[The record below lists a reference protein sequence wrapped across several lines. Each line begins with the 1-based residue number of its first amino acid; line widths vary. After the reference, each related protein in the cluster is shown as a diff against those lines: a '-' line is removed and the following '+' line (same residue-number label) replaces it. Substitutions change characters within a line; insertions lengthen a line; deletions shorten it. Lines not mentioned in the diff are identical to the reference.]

1 MFKQILCSF
10 VKTECMIK
18 AKNILKNYDALQV
31 LKGVDLHIEK
41 GEIISIVGASG
52 AGKTTLLQILGTLD
66 KPSKNDNSFLEI
78 NGENVLKMNDKDL
91 SKFRN
96 LNLGFIFQFHQLL
109 PEFTALENVC
119 IPAFIANK
127 SKAETEVEAEK
138 ILTYLGLQDRMNHKP
153 NELSGGEQQRV
164 AVARALI
171 NKPAIIFAD
180 EPSGN
185 LDTHTA
191 ENLHQLFFKLRD
203 ELGQTFVIVT
213 HNEELANMA
222 DRKLI
227 MVDGNII

>member
-1 MFKQILCSF
+1 
-10 VKTECMIK
+10 MIQ
-18 AKNILKNYDALQV
+18 AKNLHKYYDQLHV
-31 LKGVDLHIEK
+31 LKGVDLHIQK
-41 GEIISIVGASG
+41 GEIVSIVGASG

-66 KPSKNDNSFLEI
+66 KPTVENGIELRI
-78 NGENVLKMNDKDL
+78 NNEDILTMNDKTL

-119 IPAFIANK
+119 IPAFIANT
-127 SKAETEVEAEK
+127 SKPETEIEAK
-138 ILTYLGLQDRMNHKP
+138 KLLAYLGLSHRMNHKP

-185 LDTHTA
+185 LDTASA

-203 ELGQTFVIVT
+203 EFGQTFVIVT
-213 HNEELANMA
+213 HNEDLANMA
-222 DRKLI
+222 DRKLV
-227 MVDGNII
+227 MVDGLISN